1 MKEWFSVTH
10 TPKATSVKCSIQE
23 GNLSVSWT
31 VKAYASTIK
40 TGVEEARKGARRA
53 MSELKEAVGDAGA
66 DG

>member
-1 MKEWFSVTH
+1 MKEWFSVAH
-10 TPKATSVKCSIQE
+10 GPKSTTVTCSVQD
-23 GNLSVSWT
+23 GNLSVRWT

-40 TGVEEARKGARRA
+40 TGVAEARKGAHRA